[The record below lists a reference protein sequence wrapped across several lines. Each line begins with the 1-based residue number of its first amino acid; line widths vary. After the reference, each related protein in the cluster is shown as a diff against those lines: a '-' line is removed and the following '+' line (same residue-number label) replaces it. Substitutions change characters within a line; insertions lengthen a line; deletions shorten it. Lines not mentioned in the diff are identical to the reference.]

1 MRIIK
6 LSFFLL
12 IITACSESDLMI
24 HKQNGLTLEDLKE
37 KNTVINF
44 WADWCPPCIKE
55 IPELNALY
63 EENKDE
69 LNVYLFHFDE
79 LAGAELDEQLIRFN
93 ARIPS
98 LLTSPYQIFGIDIP
112 ETLPVTVII
121 DRDLNVKEVLRGPQ
135 TKESII
141 QRLELIN

>member
-12 IITACSESDLMI
+12 IIAACSESYFII
-24 HKQNGLTLEDLKE
+24 HKKNGVVLEVLRE
-37 KNTVINF
+37 KNTGINF

-69 LNVYLFHFDE
+69 INVYLFHFDE
-79 LAGAELDEQLIRFN
+79 LAGAELDEQLARFN

-98 LLTSPYQIFGIDIP
+98 LLTSPYQIFEIDIP

>member
-1 MRIIK
+1 MRIIN
-6 LSFFLL
+6 LSLFLL

-24 HKQNGLTLEDLKE
+24 HQQDGLMLEDLKE

>member
-1 MRIIK
+1 MRI
-6 LSFFLL
+6 LNFSLFLF
-12 IITACSESDLMI
+12 IFTACSESDLVI
-24 HKQNGLTLEDLKE
+24 HSQNGLMLKDLKE

-55 IPELNALY
+55 IPELNSLY

-79 LAGAELDEQLIRFN
+79 LVGVELDEQLARFN
-93 ARIPS
+93 AKIPS
-98 LLTSPYQIFGIDIP
+98 LLTSPYKIFGIDIP

-121 DRDLNVKEVLRGPQ
+121 DRDLNVKEVMRGPQ

>member
-1 MRIIK
+1 MRIIN

-24 HKQNGLTLEDLKE
+24 HKQNGLMLEDLKE

-63 EENKDE
+63 EENKHE
-69 LNVYLFHFDE
+69 LNVYATSVFF
-79 LAGAELDEQLIRFN
+79 G
-93 ARIPS
+93 
-98 LLTSPYQIFGIDIP
+98 LLTRKRRLGRPFRQIR
-112 ETLPVTVII
+112 EA
-121 DRDLNVKEVLRGPQ
+121 R
-135 TKESII
+135 
-141 QRLELIN
+141 

>member
-1 MRIIK
+1 MKIIHTPHV
-6 LSFFLL
+6 FN
-12 IITACSESDLMI
+12 E
-24 HKQNGLTLEDLKE
+24 E
-37 KNTVINF
+37 KKTVINF

-63 EENKDE
+63 EEKKDE

-79 LAGAELDEQLIRFN
+79 LTGAELDEQLVRFD

-98 LLTSPYQIFGIDIP
+98 LLTSPYEIFGIDIP

-141 QRLELIN
+141 QRLELAN

>member
-12 IITACSESDLMI
+12 IITACAESDLMI
-24 HKQNGLTLEDLKE
+24 HKQNGLMLEDLKE

-63 EENKDE
+63 EEKKDE

-79 LAGAELDEQLIRFN
+79 LTGAELDEQLVRFD
-93 ARIPS
+93 ARVPS
-98 LLTSPYQIFGIDIP
+98 LLTSPYEIFGIDIP

-121 DRDLNVKEVLRGPQ
+121 DRDLNVKQVLRGPQ

-141 QRLELIN
+141 QRLELTN

>member
-1 MRIIK
+1 MRIIN

-24 HKQNGLTLEDLKE
+24 HKQNGLMFEDLKE

-141 QRLELIN
+141 QRLELFN